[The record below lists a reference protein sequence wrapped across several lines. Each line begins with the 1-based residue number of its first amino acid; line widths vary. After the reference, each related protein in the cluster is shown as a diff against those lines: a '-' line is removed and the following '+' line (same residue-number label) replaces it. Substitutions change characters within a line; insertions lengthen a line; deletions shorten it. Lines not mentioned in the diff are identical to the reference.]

1 VASSDRTTRLTNT
14 RDQLEKEL
22 ENETL
27 RRLNL
32 TVAGNPPPTTYTVAG
47 KQVQWNEYMQTMI
60 ANIAALNTLIAQ
72 NSPYELPI
80 QGY

>member
-1 VASSDRTTRLTNT
+1 MASTDRITRLVNI

-32 TVAGNPPPTTYTVAG
+32 TAAGNPPPTSYTVGG
-47 KQVQWNEYMQTMI
+47 KQVQWNEYLQTMLAQI
-60 ANIAALNTLIAQ
+60 QGYNDLIAR
-72 NSPYELPI
+72 NAPYELPI